1 MRPPPTPPHS
11 SSARTSTRS
20 RRPTR
25 AASSARASGRARS
38 RSSRLRLP
46 RRPRLHLQRRPAAAT
61 RDRERLC
68 ARRPEGEQ
76 VLPHHT
82 PSALLFILS
91 FSLLHVHTLFNR
103 LLYSILITL
112 SFQSE
117 QGYNMSIGLS
127 LNARRAKQRLVSG
140 AEFNNVESPV
150 LLRESEPW
158 VVFERGGREMAP
170 RMASRADMY
179 SVLARLEAVLL
190 VLSVRSP
197 LTSNWKLTCTI

>member
-1 MRPPPTPPHS
+1 
-11 SSARTSTRS
+11 
-20 RRPTR
+20 
-25 AASSARASGRARS
+25 
-38 RSSRLRLP
+38 
-46 RRPRLHLQRRPAAAT
+46 
-61 RDRERLC
+61 
-68 ARRPEGEQ
+68 
-76 VLPHHT
+76 
-82 PSALLFILS
+82 
-91 FSLLHVHTLFNR
+91 
-103 LLYSILITL
+103 
-112 SFQSE
+112 
-117 QGYNMSIGLS
+117 MSIGLS